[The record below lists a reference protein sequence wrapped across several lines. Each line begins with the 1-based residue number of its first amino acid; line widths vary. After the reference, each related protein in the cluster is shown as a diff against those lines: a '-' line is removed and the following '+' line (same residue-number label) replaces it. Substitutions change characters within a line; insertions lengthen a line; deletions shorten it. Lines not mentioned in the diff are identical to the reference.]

1 MAKNKNKSKII
12 KPSRAP
18 KSTKNKRKPTKN
30 TKNKPKATRATK
42 KATKKGNK
50 RKQSAW
56 QIFIREYA
64 AAHPNLSQRHLWR
77 DASLAYRKKKSDAYT
92 SDTDH
97 SISDSGS
104 GSDSGRGSDSGSGSA
119 SEDYTEG
126 EGDTE
131 GESGAD

>member
-12 KPSRAP
+12 KPKQSRAP

-92 SDTDH
+92 GDT
-97 SISDSGS
+97 
-104 GSDSGRGSDSGSGSA
+104 GSGSA
-119 SEDYTEG
+119 SDASEADSDGEHYTEG

-131 GESGAD
+131 GESDTY

>member
-12 KPSRAP
+12 KPKQSRAP

-97 SISDSGS
+97 SDSGS
-104 GSDSGRGSDSGSGSA
+104 GSDSGSASDSEADSA
-119 SEDYTEG
+119 SEHYTEG

-131 GESGAD
+131 GESDTY